1 MVTTVNRFTVS
12 DSGQPDLTQTD
23 ILQSNLLV
31 DLSHLGII
39 KVSGKDAEK
48 FLQGQFTNDV
58 RQVTATQSQLS
69 AWCSPKG
76 RILVNFRVF
85 KREGNQEG
93 EGNTF
98 YLLMP
103 QPNVE
108 TTLKR
113 LQIYVL
119 RSQVKLE
126 QVGKKFL
133 RLGIA
138 GEQSAELLA
147 TCLGLSQP
155 LEINGSVT
163 LEELTVLRLP
173 GTPGRYMVLSED
185 RQRLQGVRDCLTHRT
200 RSVETWVWEVL
211 DILAGVP
218 HILPVLADVFVPQMV
233 NYPTL
238 GGVSFTKG
246 CYPGQEVVARM
257 QYLGTPKRQ
266 MYLVKIYSTT
276 VPQPGEHLYVSGE
289 ELSIGQIV
297 NAQRY
302 PEDPPCVIALA
313 VISISHV
320 EKGETIYVEGRPK
333 NPLSIINNGVQ
344 NVAL

>member
-1 MVTTVNRFTVS
+1 MITTVNHFTVS
-12 DSGQPDLTQTD
+12 DSGQPDPNQTN

-85 KREGNQEG
+85 KRDGNQEG
-93 EGNTF
+93 QGNTF

-103 QPNVE
+103 QLNVE

-113 LQIYVL
+113 LQLYIL

-126 QVGKKFL
+126 NVSKIL
-133 RLGIA
+133 PRLGIA
-138 GEQSAELLA
+138 GEQSTKLLA
-147 TCLGLSQP
+147 ACLGLSRP
-155 LEINGSVT
+155 LELNGSVT
-163 LEELTVLRLP
+163 LEGLTVLRLP
-173 GTPGRYMVLSED
+173 GTPERYVVLSED
-185 RQRLQGVRDCLTHRT
+185 QQRLQGVWDCLAHRA

-218 HILPVLADVFVPQMV
+218 HILPVLADLFVPQMV

-266 MYLVKIYSTT
+266 MYLVKIYSAT

-302 PEDPPCVIALA
+302 PEETPSVIALA
-313 VISISHV
+313 VLSISHV
-320 EKGETIYVEGRPK
+320 EKGEEIYVERRPEDR
-333 NPLSIINNGVQ
+333 LQIW
-344 NVAL
+344 

>member
-1 MVTTVNRFTVS
+1 MGTTVNSFTVS
-12 DSGQPDLTQTD
+12 EFGQPDQTPKD
-23 ILQSNLLV
+23 ILQGNILV
-31 DLSHLGII
+31 DVSHLGII

-58 RQVTATQSQLS
+58 REVTATQSQLS
-69 AWCSPKG
+69 AWCSAKG
-76 RILVNFRVF
+76 RMLVNFRVF
-85 KREGNQEG
+85 KREGKQGSGGGG

-103 QPNVE
+103 QLNVE

-126 QVGKKFL
+126 EVTKGL
-133 RLGIA
+133 PRLGIA
-138 GEQSAELLA
+138 GEQSTELLA
-147 TCLGLSQP
+147 ACLGLSHP
-155 LEINGSVT
+155 LEVNGSVT
-163 LEELTVLRLP
+163 VEGLTVLRVQ
-173 GTPGRYMVLSED
+173 GSPGRYLVLSED
-185 RQRLQGVRDCLTHRT
+185 VQRLQGVWECLANRA
-200 RSVETWVWEVL
+200 RPVGTWAWEVL

-218 HILPVLADVFVPQMV
+218 HILPVLADVVVPQMV

-238 GGVSFTKG
+238 GGVSFKKG

-266 MYLVKIYSTT
+266 MYLVELHSATT
-276 VPQPGEHLYVSGE
+276 PQPGEQLYVSDE
-289 ELSIGQIV
+289 EPSIGQIV
-297 NAQRY
+297 NAQKC
-302 PEDPPCVIALA
+302 PGETPSVIALA

-320 EKGETIYVEGRPK
+320 EKGVEIYVERRPGDCLK
-333 NPLSIINNGVQ
+333 IL
-344 NVAL
+344 